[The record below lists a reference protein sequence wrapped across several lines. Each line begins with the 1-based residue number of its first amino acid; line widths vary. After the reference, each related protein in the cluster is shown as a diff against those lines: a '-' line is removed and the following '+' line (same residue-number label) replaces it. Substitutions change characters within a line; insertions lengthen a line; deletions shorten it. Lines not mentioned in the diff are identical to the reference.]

1 MTDLLFEIG
10 TEEIP
15 AGYITPALNQI
26 KTLFGERF
34 KYFRLTFQS
43 IYCTGTPRRLGS
55 FYQRPAGRTGKRHRR
70 NTRPFCCNC
79 L

>member
-1 MTDLLFEIG
+1 MTDLLLEIG

-43 IYCTGTPRRLGS
+43 I
-55 FYQRPAGRTGKRHRR
+55 
-70 NTRPFCCNC
+70 
-79 L
+79 